1 MRELREHGEGGG
13 SVLRRVRLRRLPD
26 GRAFAIAALAS
37 GDSPSGI
44 EAIHTAGS
52 LSYEHFAASADEKER
67 THTG

>member
-1 MRELREHGEGGG
+1 M
-13 SVLRRVRLRRLPD
+13 RRVRLRRLPD